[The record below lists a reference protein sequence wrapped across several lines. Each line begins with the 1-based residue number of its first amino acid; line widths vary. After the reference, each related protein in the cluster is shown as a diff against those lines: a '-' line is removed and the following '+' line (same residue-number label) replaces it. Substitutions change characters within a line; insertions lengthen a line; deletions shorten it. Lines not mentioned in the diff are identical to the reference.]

1 MVPIVLIVDDDL
13 PWLRLLQKELE
24 EYAESFSV
32 VTAQDGKEAISAL
45 KTHYITVMI
54 TDLRMPGVDGFELLN
69 HVLKEYPDIP
79 VIVSTGFN
87 RPKTKDVVL
96 KSGAYDY
103 ITKPFT
109 AAYVADKVIKTLK
122 KKSEGGS
129 LHNVSLETFLQLIE
143 MEQQTCTLRVTE
155 KKGNKMGVLFF
166 RDGEL
171 MNARLGDRQGR
182 EAAYEILSWSG
193 VSLSIEHSC
202 VITDKVIDGGLQAIL
217 LDAMRN
223 KDESS
228 DEELPPEEAGASEI
242 LLDEPVHSETDPE
255 AAPLS
260 GEPEEPVETAEAEP
274 TEAPGSVEAAP
285 PRQKETAPIPTNQLT
300 VEAVRQRLESILGN
314 RSSDIDDVYID
325 SQWSDLIYQAAHI
338 GEAFDA
344 GELTVVYINRGQDGQ
359 FTVVAAGENIV
370 ISMDPDT
377 PRDRV
382 IDLFG

>member
-13 PWLRLLQKELE
+13 PWLRLLQRELE
-24 EYAESFSV
+24 DFADSFSV

-45 KTHYITVMI
+45 KTHYVTVMI

-166 RDGEL
+166 KDGEL

-202 VITDKVIDGGLQAIL
+202 VITEKIIAGGLQAIL
-217 LDAMRN
+217 LDAMRT
-223 KDESS
+223 KDESI
-228 DEELPPEEAGASEI
+228 DEELSVEEEAGTSEI
-242 LLDEPVHSETDPE
+242 LLDDPVHGDTSPE
-255 AAPLS
+255 AAPLAP
-260 GEPEEPVETAEAEP
+260 EPEESADTEAAETPGPVETAP
-274 TEAPGSVEAAP
+274 V
-285 PRQKETAPIPTNQLT
+285 RQKETAPIPTNQLT
-300 VEAVRQRLESILGN
+300 VETVRQRLESVLGK
-314 RSSDIDDVYID
+314 RGDDIEDVYID
-325 SQWSDLIYQAAHI
+325 SEWSDLIYQASQI

-344 GELTVVYINRGQDGQ
+344 GELSVMYINRGQDGQ
-359 FTVVAAGENIV
+359 FTVVAAEENIV
-370 ISMDPDT
+370 ISMNPDT
-377 PRDRV
+377 PRDRI